1 LPENKNFR
9 REKMD
14 ENIKNQILEF
24 IQNRHKKGES
34 TASRHIH
41 IRFDIEIIDAERIL
55 ETLSQ
60 KNKISKYYD
69 TSYQEDRYTSN

>member
-1 LPENKNFR
+1 
-9 REKMD
+9 MD
-14 ENIKNQILEF
+14 ENTENLILEF

-41 IRFDIEIIDAERIL
+41 IRFDIEIPDAEEIL
-55 ETLSQ
+55 DILSQ

-69 TSYQEDRYTSN
+69 TSYQEDRYLPNQ

>member
-1 LPENKNFR
+1 MEKNV
-9 REKMD
+9 EK
-14 ENIKNQILEF
+14 QILEF
-24 IQNRHKKGES
+24 IQNRHKKDEA

-41 IRFDIEIIDAERIL
+41 IRFDIEILEVEKIL

-69 TSYQEDRYTSN
+69 EDYQENRYKPDL

>member
-1 LPENKNFR
+1 
-9 REKMD
+9 MD
-14 ENIKNQILEF
+14 ENTENQILEF
-24 IQNRHKKGES
+24 IQNRHKKDES

-41 IRFDIEIIDAERIL
+41 IRFDIEIIQAEKIL

-69 TSYQEDRYTSN
+69 ASYQEDRYLPNQ

>member
-1 LPENKNFR
+1 MFDQKKMEENT
-9 REKMD
+9 E
-14 ENIKNQILEF
+14 NQILEY
-24 IQNRHKKGES
+24 IQNRHKKNES

-41 IRFDIEIIDAERIL
+41 IRFDIEIINAEKIL

-69 TSYQEDRYTSN
+69 NSYQEDRYIPN

>member
-1 LPENKNFR
+1 
-9 REKMD
+9 MD
-14 ENIKNQILEF
+14 ENTENQILEF
-24 IQNRHKKGES
+24 IQNRHKKDES

-41 IRFDIEIIDAERIL
+41 IRFDIEMTQAEKIL

-69 TSYQEDRYTSN
+69 TSYQEDRYLPNQ

>member
-1 LPENKNFR
+1 
-9 REKMD
+9 MD
-14 ENIKNQILEF
+14 ENTEKQILEF
-24 IQNRHKKGES
+24 IQNRHKKDES

-41 IRFDIEIIDAERIL
+41 IRFDIEMTQAEKIL

-69 TSYQEDRYTSN
+69 TSYQEDRYLPNQ

>member
-1 LPENKNFR
+1 ME
-9 REKMD
+9 EKL
-14 ENIKNQILEF
+14 ENQILEF
-24 IQNRHKKGES
+24 IQNRHNKEES

-41 IRFDIEIIDAERIL
+41 IRFDIEMLHAQKIL

-69 TSYQEDRYTSN
+69 KDYQEFRFKPT

>member
-1 LPENKNFR
+1 
-9 REKMD
+9 MD
-14 ENIKNQILEF
+14 ENTEKQILEF
-24 IQNRHKKGES
+24 IQNRYKKDES

-41 IRFDIEIIDAERIL
+41 IRFDIEMTQAEKIL

-69 TSYQEDRYTSN
+69 TSYQEDRYLPNQ

>member
-1 LPENKNFR
+1 MEENT
-9 REKMD
+9 E
-14 ENIKNQILEF
+14 NQILEF
-24 IQNRHKKGES
+24 IQNRHKKDES

-41 IRFDIEIIDAERIL
+41 IRFDIEIIQAEKIL

-69 TSYQEDRYTSN
+69 TSYQEDRFLPN